1 MERRAAHTKATSF
14 SHAAFT
20 VEAIILLVFLVGAL
34 AVFTQLFARAT
45 TTSQQAAQLEQ
56 AVVLATD
63 TAEQFSAD
71 PTSVAAKTTHDD
83 LTVTCSVTQTQ
94 ETGGTL
100 YNANIVVS
108 SSDSQVY
115 SISTARYVSGV
126 ER

>member
-1 MERRAAHTKATSF
+1 M
-14 SHAAFT
+14 
-20 VEAIILLVFLVGAL
+20 EAIILLVFLVVAL
-34 AVFTQLFARAT
+34 AVFTQLFAHAT

-83 LTVTCSVTQTQ
+83 FTVTCSVTQTQ